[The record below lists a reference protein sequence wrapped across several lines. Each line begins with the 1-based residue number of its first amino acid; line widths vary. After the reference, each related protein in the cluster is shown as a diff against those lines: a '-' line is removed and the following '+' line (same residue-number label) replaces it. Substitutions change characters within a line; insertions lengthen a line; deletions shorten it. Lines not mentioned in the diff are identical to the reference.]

1 MSFKN
6 NTYKN
11 SIVIL
16 IDNGYEYSSVECSE
30 FKLKKIAKEDKVKI
44 VLLKLEFLI
53 DRALKHRNEELFY
66 FYSSRYNAIK
76 MKYERI
82 LNKY

>member
-6 NTYKN
+6 NPYKN
-11 SIVIL
+11 SIVIP
-16 IDNGYEYSSVECSE
+16 IDNGYQYSSVECSE
-30 FKLKKIAKEDKVKI
+30 FKLKKIAKDDKIKI

-53 DRALKHRNEELFY
+53 DRALENKNKELFY

-76 MKYERI
+76 MKYKI
-82 LNKY
+82 